1 MKELF
6 ETPEVKVV
14 VFTLEDVI
22 TSSTWTE
29 IKPGEN
35 EGPFVPRV

>member
-22 TSSTWTE
+22 AASGGIDIDT
-29 IKPGEN
+29 GEN
-35 EGPFVPRV
+35 EGPFVPKV